1 MDDRV
6 SSGAEFSCEY
16 FAIHVCVTQRFCNI
30 LFKIDI

>member
-6 SSGAEFSCEY
+6 SSGAEFPCEY

-30 LFKIDI
+30 FKINI